1 MSHVQIFTSY
11 DVEHDEDLHDA
22 LLAQSRSRY
31 SRFEIAGR
39 SEGGEITPR
48 WEAKVRRRIRQADE
62 VVVICGEHTETSERV
77 STELR
82 IAREEHK
89 AYVLLWG
96 RRESMC
102 TKPVGARS
110 DDGIYKWTWE
120 ILQDQL
126 TSRLRNARSL
136 QVAARYK
143 RD

>member
-1 MSHVQIFTSY
+1 LSHVQIFTSY
-11 DVEHDEDLHDA
+11 DVEHDADLHDA
-22 LLAQSRSRY
+22 LLTQSRSRY
-31 SRFEIAGR
+31 SRFEILGG
-39 SEGGEITPR
+39 SEGGEMTPR
-48 WEAKVRRRIRQADE
+48 WEAKVRRRIQQADE
-62 VVVICGEHTETSERV
+62 VIVICGEHTEASKRV
-77 STELR
+77 SAELR
-82 IAREEHK
+82 IAREERK

-102 TKPVGARS
+102 TKPIGARP
-110 DDGIYKWTWE
+110 DDGIYKWTWD

>member
-1 MSHVQIFTSY
+1 M
-11 DVEHDEDLHDA
+11 
-22 LLAQSRSRY
+22 
-31 SRFEIAGR
+31 
-39 SEGGEITPR
+39 TPR
-48 WEAKVRRRIRQADE
+48 WEAKVRRRIQQADE
-62 VVVICGEHTETSERV
+62 VIVICGEHTEASKRV
-77 STELR
+77 SAELR
-82 IAREEHK
+82 IAREERK

-102 TKPVGARS
+102 TKPVGARP